1 MSQEIIKAIHVLGL
15 QNYVNY
21 ERMNSIEVSLDSN
34 DIIEKL
40 VKYKKFNYRFLIE
53 NLLFSSNLE
62 SDTGVIFVTCDGLS
76 DVKEGLINSKLYKT
90 LGVVHISE
98 IKN

>member
-1 MSQEIIKAIHVLGL
+1 MSQEIIGTIHVLGL

-21 ERMNSIEVSLDSN
+21 ERMNLIEITFDSN

-40 VKYKKFNYRFLIE
+40 SNYKKFRCEFLIE

-62 SDTGVIFVTCDGLS
+62 SDTDVIFKKRKRGS
-76 DVKEGLINSKLYKT
+76 Y
-90 LGVVHISE
+90 
-98 IKN
+98 

>member
-1 MSQEIIKAIHVLGL
+1 MSQEIIETIHVLGL

-21 ERMNSIEVSLDSN
+21 ERMNLIEITFDSN

-40 VKYKKFNYRFLIE
+40 SNYKKFRCEFLIE

-62 SDTGVIFVTCDGLS
+62 SDTDVIFKKRKRS
-76 DVKEGLINSKLYKT
+76 SY
-90 LGVVHISE
+90 
-98 IKN
+98 